1 MTDKLTKE
9 QISSILATLDDAL
22 AKGPWGASTF
32 LSLIGKK
39 LQHIRDEFEQKQQQQ
54 EESLYGNLTTLSAS
68 ANQSVERY
76 DQMQKIF
83 IALYASDGTNLN
95 SWERVIANLPSQM
108 ISRPVYAKE
117 EDIIAILRSKS
128 NPVNEAY
135 ASFYVDPKYILE
147 KLTEKTTV
155 DKLGKPLL
163 ALKDKAINL
172 DHLDRFVHLS
182 GTYKF
187 VNGRLVKM

>member
-9 QISSILATLDDAL
+9 QINSILATLDDAL
-22 AKGPWGASTF
+22 AQGPWGASTF

-39 LQHIRDEFEQKQQQQ
+39 LQHIRDEFEQKQQ
-54 EESLYGNLTTLSAS
+54 EGGLYGHSSTLSAS
-68 ANQSVERY
+68 ANERAERY
-76 DQMQKIF
+76 AQMQKIF

-147 KLTEKTTV
+147 KLTEKITV

-172 DHLDRFVHLS
+172 AHLDRFVHLS
-182 GTYKF
+182 GTYQF

>member
-9 QISSILATLDDAL
+9 QINSILATLDDAL
-22 AKGPWGASTF
+22 AQGPWGASTF
-32 LSLIGKK
+32 LNLIGKK
-39 LQHIRDEFEQKQQQQ
+39 LQHIRDEFEQKQQ
-54 EESLYGNLTTLSAS
+54 EESFYGNSATLSAS
-68 ANQSVERY
+68 ANLGVDRY
-76 DQMQKIF
+76 AQMQKIF

-135 ASFYVDPKYILE
+135 ASIYVDPKYILE
-147 KLTEKTTV
+147 KLSEKITT

-163 ALKDKAINL
+163 ALKDRAINL
-172 DHLDRFVHLS
+172 DNLDRFVHLS